1 MYRVTI
7 ENNGIETI
15 IHDDHFTRYRLK
27 DTSIAKGINT
37 ADSFQFDILPN
48 NPGYLL
54 LQELTTYIEVL
65 NTTNSNLVFKGRVLS
80 IQNQLNSDGTFYKEV
95 ICESQMAFLNDS
107 IQTYKKV
114 QMKPYDFFKYLIDTH
129 NAQVDVKRQFQLGN
143 VIVTNSTNY
152 LYCYVEDGLKTFDEI
167 DTDLISNNDLGG
179 ELKIRNE
186 NGIAYIDWTHDQ
198 NIKGKQEIKLNKN
211 LISLNAKPNL
221 SNVISVLY
229 PFGAT
234 IENDSSDSS
243 TDTASDVA
251 SPRLDIS
258 SVNDGKKY
266 IESAELIGRYGRI
279 SGTKSW
285 DDVKVA
291 SNLLA
296 KAKAYLETFKPV
308 TIGYELEAVDL
319 FQLGLAVDDFKVGNY
334 YRVINQFEG
343 IDDYFRIISI
353 SLDINNP
360 LQSSLTIGDKSV
372 SWAEFQL
379 QSNQNNLLVANLQLK
394 TAQLETIS
402 LAAQQ
407 KLVILQSTLDTIP
420 SDLKSVKD
428 NLQKQIDDLK
438 GNNSG
443 GDNNDDVHV
452 GKIIDVS
459 EFQTDINFSSLKA
472 DDVSLVIIRV
482 QYGSNRADKYYQ
494 QNISRAQAAGI
505 RYAVYAYA
513 RYVSDTDAKQ
523 EALDF
528 YNRIKAAVGNGT
540 GPAFYMIDIEEATV
554 TSGTA
559 RSAAA
564 AWVSKMNT
572 LGVSNTKLVAY
583 IANHLYDTFN
593 IDVSQFGSIMIP
605 SYGKNDGTVA
615 GSTPPTHP
623 YDLWQY
629 TSVGSVSGISGNV
642 DMSTAPSDRFKTQ
655 YLK

>member
-7 ENNGIETI
+7 ENNGVETI

-65 NTTNSNLVFKGRVLS
+65 NTTNSNLVFKGRILS

-129 NAQVDVKRQFQLGN
+129 NAQVDAKRQFQLGN
-143 VIVTNSTNY
+143 VSVTNSTNY

-167 DTDLISNNDLGG
+167 DADLISNDDLGG

-186 NGIAYIDWTHDQ
+186 NGMAYIDWALDQ
-198 NIKGKQEIKLNKN
+198 YIKGKQEIKLNKN

-221 SNVISVLY
+221 SDVISVLY

-243 TDTASDVA
+243 TDTVSDVA

-291 SNLLA
+291 SNLLT

-319 FQLGLAVDDFKVGNY
+319 FQLGLAVDDFEVGNY
-334 YRVINQFEG
+334 YRVINQLEG

-372 SWAEFQL
+372 SWADFQNQVQRSNVIVSDL
-379 QSNQNNLLVANLQLK
+379 QIKA
-394 TAQLETIS
+394 AQLEASS
-402 LAAQQ
+402 LAAQK
-407 KLVILQSTLDTIP
+407 KLNTLQETVDSIP
-420 SDLKSVKD
+420 DNLQSVKD
-428 NLQKQIDDLK
+428 ELQKQIDELK
-438 GNNSG
+438 DSTWVSGSMFIDTSSNNSLTQAQFNSMYSDG
-443 GDNNDDVHV
+443 AKGLIVKLTE
-452 GKIIDVS
+452 G
-459 EFQTDINFSSLKA
+459 TTYIN
-472 DDVSLVIIRV
+472 
-482 QYGSNRADKYYQ
+482 
-494 QNISRAQAAGI
+494 
-505 RYAVYAYA
+505 
-513 RYVSDTDAKQ
+513 
-523 EALDF
+523 
-528 YNRIKAAVGNGT
+528 
-540 GPAFYMIDIEEATV
+540 
-554 TSGTA
+554 
-559 RSAAA
+559 
-564 AWVSKMNT
+564 
-572 LGVSNTKLVAY
+572 
-583 IANHLYDTFN
+583 
-593 IDVSQFGSIMIP
+593 
-605 SYGKNDGTVA
+605 
-615 GSTPPTHP
+615 
-623 YDLWQY
+623 
-629 TSVGSVSGISGNV
+629 
-642 DMSTAPSDRFKTQ
+642 STAPTHISYAKSAGMKIVGAYHFLRGTSTGTGQGQAFLAQLQAQSISTDAIVACDIESSDLSTNLAALNSMISDFYAVLTAAGYTNTADYASSSWFGERFTSLAKYKWIADWEVSIVPSGANAWQFTDSWKT
-655 YLK
+655 YGVDASYSYNKAFI

>member
-1 MYRVTI
+1 MTI

-27 DTSIAKGINT
+27 DTSISKGINT
-37 ADSFQFDILPN
+37 ADSFQFEILPN

-143 VIVTNSTNY
+143 VTVTNSTNY

-167 DTDLISNNDLGG
+167 DADLLTNTDLGG
-179 ELKIRNE
+179 ELVIRNK
-186 NGIAYIDWTHDQ
+186 NGIAYIDWTLDQ

-211 LISLNAKPNL
+211 LISLYTKPNL
-221 SNVISVLY
+221 SGILTVLY

-234 IENDSSDSS
+234 IESDSTDNS
-243 TDTASDVA
+243 TDAASDVA

-258 SVNDGKKY
+258 SVNSGKKY

-319 FQLGLAVDDFKVGNY
+319 FQLELAVDDFEVGNY
-334 YRVINQFEG
+334 YHVINQLEG

-360 LQSSLTIGDKSV
+360 LQSSLTIGDKAV
-372 SWAEFQL
+372 SWAEFQNKIQ
-379 QSNQNNLLVANLQLK
+379 QSNAIVSSLQVK
-394 TAQLETIS
+394 AAQLE
-402 LAAQQ
+402 A
-407 KLVILQSTLDTIP
+407 STLTAQKKLNALQETVDSIP
-420 SDLKSVKD
+420 DDLQSVKD
-428 NLQKQIDDLK
+428 ELQKQIDELK
-438 GNNSG
+438 DS
-443 GDNNDDVHV
+443 
-452 GKIIDVS
+452 
-459 EFQTDINFSSLKA
+459 
-472 DDVSLVIIRV
+472 
-482 QYGSNRADKYYQ
+482 
-494 QNISRAQAAGI
+494 
-505 RYAVYAYA
+505 
-513 RYVSDTDAKQ
+513 
-523 EALDF
+523 
-528 YNRIKAAVGNGT
+528 
-540 GPAFYMIDIEEATV
+540 
-554 TSGTA
+554 
-559 RSAAA
+559 
-564 AWVSKMNT
+564 AWVS
-572 LGVSNTKLVAY
+572 GS
-583 IANHLYDTFN
+583 IF
-593 IDVSQFGSIMIP
+593 IDVSQYQS
-605 SYGKNDGTVA
+605 D
-615 GSTPPTHP
+615 
-623 YDLWQY
+623 
-629 TSVGSVSGISGNV
+629 TSVTWFKKCVNAGAKGVMIKLSDGSSGDENNALASIQLANSATAGLKLVGCYHYFENIANATAEANNFLAQLQANKIDKSKIVALDVEGNV
-642 DMSTAPSDRFKTQ
+642 LSNSKTDLDSAITTFLKVLTDAGHTNTCLYGSESRFGTSFDGSLAKFKWIADWDSSTKPDGAAGWQFSNDWQGYGVDASYSYSKEFI
-655 YLK
+655 

>member
-7 ENNGIETI
+7 ENNGVETI

-65 NTTNSNLVFKGRVLS
+65 NTTSSSLVFKGRILN
-80 IQNQLNSDGTFYKEV
+80 IQIQLNSDGTFYKQV

-129 NAQVDVKRQFQLGN
+129 NDQVDVKRQFQLRN
-143 VIVTNSTNY
+143 VTVTNSTDY
-152 LYCYVEDGLKTFDEI
+152 LYCYIEDGLKTFDEI

-179 ELKIRNE
+179 ELKISNV
-186 NGIAYIDWTHDQ
+186 NGIAYIDWILDQ

-221 SNVISVLY
+221 SDVISVLY

-234 IENDSSDSS
+234 IESDSTNDS
-243 TDTASDVA
+243 TDTANDVA

-266 IESAELIGRYGRI
+266 IESAELINRYGRI

-285 DDVKVA
+285 DDVTVA
-291 SNLLA
+291 SNLLT

-319 FQLGLAVDDFKVGNY
+319 FQLGLAVDDFEVGNY
-334 YRVINQFEG
+334 YHLINQLEG

-379 QSNQNNLLVANLQLK
+379 QRTQNNQAIESLQLK
-394 TAQLETIS
+394 AAQLEASS

-407 KLVILQSTLDTIP
+407 KLIILQSTLDAIP

-438 GNNSG
+438 DSNSG
-443 GDNNDDVHV
+443 GDNNDVHV
-452 GKIIDVS
+452 GKIIDIS
-459 EFQTDINFSSLKA
+459 EFQTDINFNSLKA

-494 QNISRAQAAGI
+494 QNITRAQVAGI
-505 RYAVYAYA
+505 KYAVYAYA
-513 RYVSDTDAKQ
+513 RYVSDTDAQQ

-528 YNRIKAAVGNGT
+528 YNRTKAAVGSGT
-540 GPAFYMIDIEEATV
+540 GPVFYMIDIEESTV

-559 RSAAA
+559 RSAAT
-564 AWVSKMNT
+564 AWVSKMNA
-572 LGVSNTKLVAY
+572 LGVSNTRLVAY
-583 IANHLYDTFN
+583 IANHLYATFN

-605 SYGKNDGTVA
+605 SYGKNDGTVS
-615 GSTPPTHP
+615 GSTPPTHS